1 MAITFLPIQGQ
12 QSQINGSNALK
23 QGTVQTEFLFQSVS
37 KFKVFQNLEKK
48 MFLYMFVHSKS
59 TSPFILRNLISSHL
73 SSNSM
78 KSSSMS

>member
-48 MFLYMFVHSKS
+48 CSFTCLCILNPHLHLY
-59 TSPFILRNLISSHL
+59 TET
-73 SSNSM
+73 
-78 KSSSMS
+78 